1 MDFRLPILVAASL
14 VCNAQAA
21 TIYFCEAYSGGTFL
35 SNSAC
40 SVQKAVMRDS
50 FQVPS
55 TMSFDQQ
62 TDLVKQQLAQRNAAS
77 TQQPAQSRNESN
89 ATRCAALH
97 KERLE
102 IESFDTK
109 MQWRPIEEVNKA
121 QQRMRGLR
129 AEMAQRGCPMQ

>member
-1 MDFRLPILVAASL
+1 MNFRLPFLAAASL

-40 SVQKAVMRDS
+40 SVQQAVMRDS

-62 TDLVKQQLAQRNAAS
+62 TNLVKQQLAQRNAPP
-77 TQQPAQSRNESN
+77 QQAAQSRTESN
-89 ATRCAALH
+89 AAKCAALH

-109 MQWRPIEEVNKA
+109 MQWRPIEEINKA

-129 AEMAQRGCPMQ
+129 AEMAQRSCPMQ